1 MKIILFILIIIT
13 AIYIFAKIKQKR
25 KALLF
30 LNKLKKAGFYEYS
43 RKYNLNESAK
53 EIIKNKN
60 IYYKSRRYFDYSLL
74 EKMEISASDF
84 INILKGILLRNNMEI
99 NEIKEEKDSYGNII
113 LDIEGMKC
121 EIYAV
126 NQKKQD
132 YVYNVID
139 LLNKFLSGINS
150 KEKIYLLKKRKEIV
164 FLTEDMY
171 DIILSSKYL
180 TEENTPCKLE
190 KN

>member
-180 TEENTPCKLE
+180 TEENTPFKLE
-190 KN
+190 RN